1 MIVVEGWVRM
11 DPAEIERLRPAAVE
25 MMRATRANEPGCL
38 EYAYAADLADSGL
51 LRVIERWENQAALD
65 AHFQTEHM
73 VVFNAAM
80 AGAKITGASVK
91 AYDGASSKTLVG
103 E

>member
-11 DPAEIERLRPAAVE
+11 DAAEIERLRPAAVE
-25 MMRATRANEPGCL
+25 MMRATKANEPGCL
-38 EYAYAADLADSGL
+38 EYAYAADLADPGL
-51 LRVIERWENQAALD
+51 LRVIERWEDQAALD
-65 AHFQTEHM
+65 AHFKTAHM
-73 VVFNAAM
+73 ATFNAVL

-91 AYDGASSKTLVG
+91 AYEGTFAKTLVG